1 MSSMFFS
8 SSSENTKKFESETH
22 VDALKLLQ
30 AFNELKKSASIQKTE
45 SFKQETES
53 FKQDIYNAFEK
64 TKVGKKEK
72 STLIDIG
79 ACKVYFEQNIEE
91 LLKILQSTS
100 LNSIVKSKFAILVIS
115 FYNYFDNIEG
125 DNNKTLLG
133 DAVALSTKNALKNFI
148 KACNILEKCN
158 TEITPM
164 VATVDIADN
173 LSASNSEYNDLAS
186 SVSHINLAQSTETD
200 ENIPYAKTAINYEAK
215 PVIVA
220 QVVKD
225 TSEIST
231 VINKYENISDY
242 ATRAIFGN
250 LEKNALNIYLQRYRA
265 FPILDATYEILDP
278 EHGRFHSRTVYWNDY
293 QFMDNENFSKH
304 IPILNLLGSILIVN
318 YSIIESLM
326 HEEDESKRNML
337 WGKIKQEIKELQ
349 EYVKTAN
356 LIPEKISY
364 LHIGIPPKKSW
375 MDPYYENVVENPDF
389 FAKTTCE
396 QAYKEIM
403 KCSHLF
409 IDKGNKQFLEEI
421 LPAII
426 NGKKP
431 EIESKRKSSIFKRLM
446 GE

>member
-1 MSSMFFS
+1 MSSIFFS
-8 SSSENTKKFESETH
+8 SSSKSSKQVESEQVIDYGKLRNVLNFLENDAENEDFNIKEKHTFLELTKVTKNDENSKLENIKQCKKFFE
-22 VDALKLLQ
+22 DKID
-30 AFNELKKSASIQKTE
+30 ELFA
-45 SFKQETES
+45 
-53 FKQDIYNAFEK
+53 
-64 TKVGKKEK
+64 
-72 STLIDIG
+72 
-79 ACKVYFEQNIEE
+79 
-91 LLKILQSTS
+91 KINPLTP
-100 LNSIVKSKFAILVIS
+100 NDILVKDKRKHNLTMLIIA

-133 DAVALSTKNALKNFI
+133 DAAPLSTNNALKNFI
-148 KACNILEKCN
+148 KACNILENLNPKIN
-158 TEITPM
+158 PM

-173 LSASNSEYNDLAS
+173 DLSASNSEYNDLAS

-200 ENIPYAKTAINYEAK
+200 EIPYAKPAINYEAK
-215 PVIVA
+215 TVIVA
-220 QVVKD
+220 QEVKD

-231 VINKYENISDY
+231 VINKYKNISDY
-242 ATRAIFGN
+242 ATFSIFGN

-265 FPILDATYEILDP
+265 FPILDAMHEILDP
-278 EHGRFHSRTVYWNDY
+278 ENGRFHSRTVYWNDY
-293 QFMDNENFSKH
+293 QFMDNQNFSKH

-326 HEEDESKRNML
+326 HEEDESKRNMR

-375 MDPYYENVVENPDF
+375 MDPHYENVLENPDF

-403 KCSHLF
+403 KWSNLF
-409 IDKGNKQFLEEI
+409 IDKSNKQFLEEI